1 MEIVTA
7 LRDAR
12 HRWLLAWVLC
22 YCCVV
27 WLSSAEVTE
36 ALGDEQLGTT
46 ANTTTL
52 SNITSED
59 DHPVESQLYEVATE
73 SIVSDGQEGTG
84 PSQEQGE
91 EDGEYYRELFAQ
103 ISDLTM
109 DSEFNTRVTD
119 TREKLSLR
127 MNFLR
132 EKEDRLQQREN
143 ELDEVQRYA
152 YDTISKLRKEVA
164 DLKQKLLEKVRE
176 GRDLKHLVVQ
186 KDSEI
191 ADLKNVLKQKDLT
204 CLKREKEK
212 DKQRQKARE
221 ERIRQFETKQL
232 TLEDIV
238 FGDS

>member
-1 MEIVTA
+1 M
-7 LRDAR
+7 RDAR
-12 HRWLLAWVLC
+12 YRWLLAWVLC
-22 YCCVV
+22 SCCVV
-27 WLSSAEVTE
+27 WLSTAEVTE

-46 ANTTTL
+46 ANTTTFT
-52 SNITSED
+52 NNTSEQEAE
-59 DHPVESQLYEVATE
+59 VESQHYEFAAE
-73 SIVSDGQEGTG
+73 SVVSDGPEG
-84 PSQEQGE
+84 SDQQGE
-91 EDGEYYRELFAQ
+91 EDGEYYKELFAQ

-109 DSEFNTRVTD
+109 DSEFNIRVTD
-119 TREKLSLR
+119 TREKLSLK

-164 DLKQKLLEKVRE
+164 ELKQRLLEKVRE
-176 GRDLKHLVVQ
+176 GRDLKHVVAQ

-191 ADLKNVLKQKDLT
+191 ADLKNVLKQKDLN
-204 CLKREKEK
+204 CLKKEKEK
-212 DKQRQKARE
+212 DKQRLKARE

-238 FGDS
+238 FGDI